1 MTTLTREQAIKRHS
15 ELMHEH
21 GIFCGP
27 NKDYQPDG
35 MLYYKNGDDK
45 FSFFEI
51 NSHDP
56 VVIIPILEKRMTEL
70 LAQSLNK
77 DDSNE

>member
-1 MTTLTREQAIKRHS
+1 
-15 ELMHEH
+15 
-21 GIFCGP
+21 
-27 NKDYQPDG
+27 

-77 DDSNE
+77 DEQ